1 MAAADPVAT
10 LVELRRV
17 LVPGGRLATVL
28 WASPEENPWFDVPR
42 GAIGAA
48 LGEER
53 ASFARAFGKLGE
65 PHEAAAAHRAAGLV
79 DVAAIRLHERRT
91 APDAL
96 AYWQELASENGHF
109 RRVAAGLGDEE
120 RQRLA
125 AELERRLNPYR
136 EGDHLAL
143 PRTLVLVTSRSL

>member
-1 MAAADPVAT
+1 
-10 LVELRRV
+10 
-17 LVPGGRLATVL
+17 
-28 WASPEENPWFDVPR
+28 
-42 GAIGAA
+42 
-48 LGEER
+48 
-53 ASFARAFGKLGE
+53 
-65 PHEAAAAHRAAGLV
+65 V

-109 RRVAAGLGDEE
+109 RRVAAVLGDEE